1 MAKEG
6 VSLKFVERSSGCL
19 SGTIRIRGNLYSKRG
34 IAALIGG
41 CLMLISFSI
50 DFSYA
55 NLNTYVISYLRH
67 EVTPS
72 TDYADWIFVSTSK
85 TLVQGLV
92 MPFAGL
98 LSNRIGLRLSL
109 TIGSILYSVGYLC
122 TGWAITHSLP
132 LVIVTMAV
140 MHGLGF
146 ALVYSQTV
154 GAVMAW
160 SPSNPGTF
168 GGICIAGYGFGSMI
182 WNPLETGFVNPL
194 NRDPVVGTNGT
205 DAYFEDPDVLARI
218 PKLFYLL
225 GGTFIVMQIV
235 SIILLRVPTEEEL
248 AEMQPILDNKDD
260 KDGDQENANEGTFS
274 LKPMQ
279 VLKTSEFYK
288 MWVSFLAMNMI
299 NMFINNYQK
308 SFGQLFIKDDSFFAI
323 IATLSSV
330 ANGVT
335 RMIWGYTY
343 DKQGF
348 QFCMMIISSVSTA
361 LAFSFVDL
369 AAIDYDSLGSRIFYG
384 VWICALY
391 SMFPGMYATFAP
403 STRDT
408 FGPQFFEAN
417 FGLIFTQNIVNSL
430 MMIGATQ
437 GLFRIVGYNGMFF
450 LTGGIGVIGMLASW
464 LMPSR
469 MTSENFRSRF
479 EVKPSFY

>member
-1 MAKEG
+1 
-6 VSLKFVERSSGCL
+6 
-19 SGTIRIRGNLYSKRG
+19 
-34 IAALIGG
+34 
-41 CLMLISFSI
+41 MLISFSI

-67 EVTPS
+67 EVESS
-72 TDYADWIFVSTSK
+72 TDYADWIFISTSK

-98 LSNRIGLRLSL
+98 LSNRLGLRTSL
-109 TIGSILYSVGYLC
+109 AIGSILYSSGYLL
-122 TGWAITHSLP
+122 TGLAINHSLP
-132 LVIVTMAV
+132 TVIVTMAV

-160 SPSNPGTF
+160 SPTNPGTF

-182 WNPLETGFVNPL
+182 WNPLETGFVNPK
-194 NRDPVVGTNGT
+194 NRLPVVGNGT
-205 DAYFEDPDVLARI
+205 DAYFEDPDVLARTPI
-218 PKLFYLL
+218 LFYLL

-235 SIILLRVPTEEEL
+235 AIILLRVPTEEEL
-248 AEMQPILDNKDD
+248 AEMVPILGVKDH
-260 KDGDQENANEGTFS
+260 KASDQENDKDETFS
-274 LKPMQ
+274 LRPLQ
-279 VLKTSEFYK
+279 VLKTAEFYK

-308 SFGQLFIKDDSFFAI
+308 SFGQLFIEDDNFFAI

-343 DKQGF
+343 DKLGF
-348 QFCMMIISSVSTA
+348 QFCMMIISGVSTA

-369 AAIDYDSLGSRIFYG
+369 SAFAYNSLGSRIFYG

-437 GLFRIVGYNGMFF
+437 GLFRIIGYNGMFF
-450 LTGGIGVIGMLASW
+450 LTGGIGIIGMFASW
-464 LMPSR
+464 LMPQRIS
-469 MTSENFRSRF
+469 SEDFRQRF
-479 EVKPSFY
+479 GEKPSFS